1 MRDLIETIDA
11 RGVATL
17 TLNRPAR
24 HNALDDALIATMS
37 EALVRL
43 DASSEIRI
51 VAIDANGPSFCA
63 GGDIGWMRR
72 MAEASA
78 AENRVDALA
87 LAGLLTALDNLSKP
101 TLALVHGSVY
111 GGGVGL
117 VACCDIVLAADNA
130 RFCLSEVRLGL
141 VPAIV
146 GPFILRS
153 IGARHA
159 RRLILTAEEM
169 PVTEALRIGLVH
181 RIASEDQMEL
191 ERDAMIEALLAG
203 APGAQREAKSLL
215 ALYAHHP
222 LDAELM
228 KLAAHS
234 LADRRASPEGREG
247 LNAFLEKRPAV
258 WRVFR

>member
-24 HNALDDALIATMS
+24 RNALDDALIATMS

-87 LAGLLTALDNLSKP
+87 LAALLTALDTLSKP
-101 TLALVHGSVY
+101 TLALVHGAVY

-153 IGARHA
+153 IGTRHA

-169 PVTEALRIGLVH
+169 PVAEALRIGLVH

-203 APGAQREAKSLL
+203 APGAQRDAKSLL
-215 ALYAHHP
+215 ALYAQHP